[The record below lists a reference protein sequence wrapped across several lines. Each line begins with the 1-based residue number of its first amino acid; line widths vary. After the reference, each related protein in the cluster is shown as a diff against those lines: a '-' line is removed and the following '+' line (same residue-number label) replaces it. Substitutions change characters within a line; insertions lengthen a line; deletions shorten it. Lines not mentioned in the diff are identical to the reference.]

1 MSFLVYFD
9 YEISFKASETLL
21 GIETYKTADEWQEE
35 TGFKASETLLG
46 IETDTDAIFTLAS
59 SCFKA
64 SETLLGIETRTLDL
78 ILLFLSVA
86 SKPLK
91 PF

>member
-1 MSFLVYFD
+1 MGFYAV
-9 YEISFKASETLL
+9 AN
-21 GIETYKTADEWQEE
+21 A

-46 IETDTDAIFTLAS
+46 IETLLAM
-59 SCFKA
+59 
-64 SETLLGIETRTLDL
+64 
-78 ILLFLSVA
+78 ILHRLRSLQA